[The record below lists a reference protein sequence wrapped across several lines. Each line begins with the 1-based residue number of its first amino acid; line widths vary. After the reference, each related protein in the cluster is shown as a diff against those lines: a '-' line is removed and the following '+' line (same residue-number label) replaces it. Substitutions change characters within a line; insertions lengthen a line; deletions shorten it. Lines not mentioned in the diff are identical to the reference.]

1 MMSAN
6 QFLDTHQAAEY
17 LDHSK
22 SCLEWWRLENRGPK
36 YFKLGRKVRYRV
48 ADLDA
53 WLAARVVTT
62 SEAK

>member
-1 MMSAN
+1 MSAN
-6 QFLDTHQAAEY
+6 QLLDTHQAAEY
-17 LDHSK
+17 LQHTK
-22 SCLEWWRLENRGPK
+22 SCLEAWRLKDRGPK
-36 YFKLGRKVRYRV
+36 YLKFGMKVRYRQ